1 MLLPFGLQSCI
12 IRLNKKWTVRENS
25 VLGVLCEVK
34 NKEICYS
41 EIQKTVGMTGFFKKS
56 YKNIR
61 TITDTVI
68 DTIVSVTVSAFLCPF
83 YGK

>member
-41 EIQKTVGMTGFFKKS
+41 EIQKTVGL
-56 YKNIR
+56 
-61 TITDTVI
+61 TVI
-68 DTIVSVTVSAFLCPF
+68 RN
-83 YGK
+83 